1 MAGAHLASV
10 CRSSWNRPA
19 RIQAQGRPGPDLRLG
34 EANLICRPCSSD
46 NAPNGCDPPSLF
58 LLAQNRLHR
67 CDNLSSL
74 RCNWMALNADLGLKS
89 RNVQEFDQVETF
101 PLKFDMLIA
110 ETCSFALT
118 ENLHFLTKFIH
129 QQKIRASFKQP
140 KFPRSS
146 SPFSFMILA
155 RVLQT
160 SLKI

>member
-19 RIQAQGRPGPDLRLG
+19 RIQPQGRLGPDLRLG

-46 NAPNGCDPPSLF
+46 NAPNGCNPPSILRV
-58 LLAQNRLHR
+58 QNRLRR

-89 RNVQEFDQVETF
+89 GNVQEFDQVKTF
-101 PLKFDMLIA
+101 PFKFDMLIA

-118 ENLHFLTKFIH
+118 KN
-129 QQKIRASFKQP
+129 QQKNKIY
-140 KFPRSS
+140 
-146 SPFSFMILA
+146 
-155 RVLQT
+155 T
-160 SLKI
+160 SAK